1 MSDSRQTV
9 CPVRARVR
17 VVLPDDDTC
26 WRAAQAEDP
35 RFDGWIFVGVT
46 STGIYCRPS
55 CPARTPKRENVR
67 FFSTAAAAQAAGL
80 RACRR
85 CRPDAS
91 PGSPEWDRRGD
102 AVGRAMRLIA
112 DGVVD
117 REGVGGV
124 AARLGYTKRHLH
136 RLLAG
141 VVGVGPLGLAR
152 AQRAQTARILLQTT
166 LVGIAEVALAAGFGS
181 VRQFNATI
189 REVFAMSPTELRSR
203 VRREPDIGAADAG
216 GSEAEAGVAL
226 RLPYRSPLDGPG
238 LLDYLA
244 RRAVPGVE
252 CVRDGVYAR
261 SLRLPHGN
269 ATVQLRPADGH
280 IGARFAV
287 DDPRDLATA
296 VQRCRALL
304 DLDSDPVAVTD
315 TLGAD
320 PALGP
325 LRRGA
330 PGMRVPGTVDGP
342 ELAIRAVLGQQVSLA
357 AAATAGGR
365 LVAGHGEPLRH
376 PLDGV
381 SHAFPGPERLAAL
394 DPGSL
399 PMPRSRAR
407 ALTALAARLAAGE
420 LTLDGGA
427 DRDEAR
433 RRLLDVPGVGPWT
446 ADYVAMRALR
456 DPDAFLPTD
465 LGIRHAL
472 QRRGLDGRLAAAER
486 LSSAWRPYRAY
497 AVIHL
502 WADLAASAAPAPA
515 VLAVLAA

>member
-1 MSDSRQTV
+1 M
-9 CPVRARVR
+9 
-17 VVLPDDDTC
+17 LPDADSC

-80 RACRR
+80 RACMR

-91 PGSPEWDRRGD
+91 PGSPEWDRGGD

-124 AARLGYTKRHLH
+124 AARLGYTERHLH
-136 RLLAG
+136 RLLVG

-152 AQRAQTARILLQTT
+152 AQRARTARILLQTT
-166 LVGIAEVALAAGFGS
+166 TMAIAEVALAAGFGS

-189 REVFAMSPTELRSR
+189 REVFAMSPTELRAR
-203 VRREPDIGAADAG
+203 VRREPDI
-216 GSEAEAGVAL
+216 AEGDAGVAL
-226 RLPYRSPLDGPG
+226 RLPYRSPLDTSG

-244 RRAVPGVE
+244 RRAVPGIE
-252 CVRDGVYAR
+252 QVRAGVYTR
-261 SLRLPHGN
+261 SLRLPHGS
-269 ATVQLRPADGH
+269 ATAQLRPADGH
-280 IGARFAV
+280 LGVHFAV

-296 VQRCRALL
+296 VQRTRALL
-304 DLDSDPVAVTD
+304 DLDSDPAAVTD
-315 TLGAD
+315 ALGGD
-320 PALGP
+320 PLLGP
-325 LRRGA
+325 LRRRA

-357 AAATAGGR
+357 AAATAAGR
-365 LVAGHGEPLRH
+365 LVAAHGQPLKR

-381 SHAFPGPERLAAL
+381 THAFPDPGTLAAL
-394 DPGSL
+394 DPEAL
-399 PMPRSRAR
+399 PMPASRGR
-407 ALTALAARLAAGE
+407 ALTGLAARLASGE

-427 DRDEAR
+427 DREEAR
-433 RRLLDVPGVGPWT
+433 RGLLGVPGVGPWT
-446 ADYVAMRALR
+446 AEYVAMRALR
-456 DPDAFLPTD
+456 DPDAFLAGD
-465 LGIRHAL
+465 LGIHHAL
-472 QRRGLDGRLAAAER
+472 RRHGLDGRPAAAER
-486 LSSAWRPYRAY
+486 LSQGWRPYRAY

-502 WADLAASAAPAPA
+502 WADLAAAAATA
-515 VLAVLAA
+515 ALAA

>member
-1 MSDSRQTV
+1 M
-9 CPVRARVR
+9 
-17 VVLPDDDTC
+17 LPDEDTC

-80 RACRR
+80 RACKR

-102 AVGRAMRLIA
+102 AAGRAMRLIA
-112 DGVVD
+112 DGVVE

-124 AARLGYTKRHLH
+124 ATRLGYTERHLH
-136 RLLAG
+136 RLLVG
-141 VVGVGPLGLAR
+141 VAGVGPLGLAR

-166 LVGIAEVALAAGFGS
+166 AMGIAEVALAAGFGS

-189 REVFAMSPTELRSR
+189 REVFAMSPTELRGR
-203 VRREPDIGAADAG
+203 VRREPDIAQGDG
-216 GSEAEAGVAL
+216 GVAL
-226 RLPYRSPLDGPG
+226 RLPYRSPLDAPG
-238 LLDYLA
+238 LLEYLA

-252 CVRDGVYAR
+252 HVEAGVYTR
-261 SLRLPHGN
+261 SLRLPHGS
-269 ATVQLRPADGH
+269 ATVQLRPADPHLGV
-280 IGARFAV
+280 RFAL

-296 VQRCRALL
+296 VHRCRVLL
-304 DLDSDPVAVTD
+304 DLDSDPAAVTD
-315 TLGAD
+315 ALRAD
-320 PALGP
+320 PLLGP
-325 LRRGA
+325 LRRRA

-342 ELAIRAVLGQQVSLA
+342 ELAVRAVLGQQVSLA
-357 AAATAGGR
+357 AAATAAGR
-365 LVAGHGEPLRH
+365 LVAAHGQALKR

-381 SHAFPGPERLAAL
+381 THTFPDPGALAAL
-394 DPGSL
+394 DPAAL
-399 PMPRSRAR
+399 PMPASRGR
-407 ALTALAARLAAGE
+407 ALTVLAARLASGE

-433 RRLLDVPGVGPWT
+433 RRLLEVPGVGPWT
-446 ADYVAMRALR
+446 AGYVAMRALR
-456 DPDAFLPTD
+456 DPDAFLATD
-465 LGIRHAL
+465 LGIHHAL
-472 QRRGLDGRLAAAER
+472 RRHGLDGRPPAAER
-486 LSSAWRPYRAY
+486 LSHGWRPYRAY

-502 WADLAASAAPAPA
+502 WADLAAATAATAPAAPPA
-515 VLAVLAA
+515 LAA